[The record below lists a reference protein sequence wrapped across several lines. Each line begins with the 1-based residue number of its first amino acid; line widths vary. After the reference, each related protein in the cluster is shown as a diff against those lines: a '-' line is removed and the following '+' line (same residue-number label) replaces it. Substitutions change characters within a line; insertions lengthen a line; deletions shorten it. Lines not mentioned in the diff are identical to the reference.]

1 MNDNTKNPQNQ
12 QPVQP
17 TGVNPNNP
25 NLAQQAP
32 VVERKT
38 NPLYFIIPLVLIIIG
53 ALAYFLY
60 FKSDKQV
67 EDTGSTQQSTQSI
80 VQSEEGKQPETPQVI
95 TPEPE
100 TPTITTTTTQEA
112 PKPADTKSNEKFE
125 NFKSFVSSKF
135 KDSEIVW
142 GDKTDLDN
150 DGFRLNNVK
159 IINKDDN
166 SELTVETVDVM
177 DFTPVEGGHNYE
189 FKAKN
194 ILIDGK
200 HPFMADDEAKNEL
213 AKAGISN
220 LEPLE
225 VYQKVVRDVGADKAN
240 FIGDFIQPG
249 LIKIKTS
256 GVFHNVNTLY
266 KELESDPSVAEDS
279 TRMMALLAPVSIE
292 KMDMTFKDEGAM
304 KLAGDSLGQY
314 DASVCSQMLTMFQ
327 VNLDNEQLCGPLS
340 NFLTGAN
347 KEIHIKMNP
356 NTPYQISKLVSVFGS
371 PTPPDFKALFNEM
384 GLNIHN

>member
-1 MNDNTKNPQNQ
+1 MNDNTKNPHNPQNPQ
-12 QPVQP
+12 NPQPVQP

-25 NLAQQAP
+25 NYTQQAP

-38 NPLYFIIPLVLIIIG
+38 NPLYFIIPLAIIIIA
-53 ALAYFLY
+53 ALAYFLF
-60 FKSDKQV
+60 FKSDKKV

-80 VQSEEGKQPETPQVI
+80 VQSEEGKQPETP
-95 TPEPE
+95 
-100 TPTITTTTTQEA
+100 TITTTTTQEA
-112 PKPADTKSNEKFE
+112 PKPTETKSNEKFE
-125 NFKSFVSSKF
+125 NFKSYVSSQF
-135 KDSEIVW
+135 AEDEIVW

-150 DGFRLNNVK
+150 DGFRLNDFK
-159 IINKDDN
+159 IINKDDK
-166 SELTVETVDVM
+166 SELTVETVDVL
-177 DFTPVEGGHNYE
+177 DFTKVEGGYNYE

-200 HPFMADDEAKNEL
+200 HPFMADDEAKKEL

-225 VYQKVVRDVGADKAN
+225 VYQKVVRDVGADKAD
-240 FIGDFIQPG
+240 FTGDFIQPG
-249 LIKIKTS
+249 LMKINTS
-256 GVFHNVNTLY
+256 GVFHNVNNLY

-279 TRMMALLAPVSIE
+279 TRMMALLVPVSIE
-292 KMDMTFKDEGAM
+292 KMDMTFKDEGAL

-314 DASVCSQMLTMFQ
+314 NAKTCSEMLVMFQ

-347 KEIHIKMNP
+347 KEFHIEMNP
-356 NTPYQISKLVSVFGS
+356 NSPYQISKLLSVFQS